1 MMVRSLRYLF
11 LLLSTVLTTHVL
23 AQTGGIEGVVKD
35 EQGELLLSASV
46 QVTEGGIVKGGT
58 ATDLDGKFLVKP
70 LSPGVYDVKVS
81 FVGYVTELITSVQVV
96 NDQNTTLT
104 VTLTRPK
111 ATAPGGAAGGKGG
124 TTFGEVVIRTTRYTK
139 PLIEPDQPGSR
150 SVLTAQEIE
159 KMPVRNLADQVATTA
174 GVQKSGRG
182 DGLNISGGRSE
193 NTLII
198 VDGILQQG
206 SRASNLPPGSIG
218 SISVY
223 SGGLPARYGD
233 ATGGVV
239 SITTKGVTSK
249 LQGSIGGEQSVDGY
263 NNTRGYFNLS
273 GPIITRKDSSGNKRA
288 VMGFTLNGDYQ
299 HVNDDNPGYYPNYVL
314 KSDVLSR
321 IQAQPLVAVPDPSG
335 VTYRNA
341 GEFVTKAD
349 LETSKR
355 RINSGY
361 DRGNVL
367 GKLDFQLAE
376 NVNLTL
382 GGQYELNNGKNY
394 NRAATIFSPEG
405 IGKYSQTTIR
415 GYARFTQRF
424 GSRASDANSLIS
436 NAFYTIQADY
446 QKELSNSMDP
456 TFKEDIFKYGYLG
469 KFYEDAEKVYTTQL
483 DTVTGKTGMV
493 AFPGPGLKGN
503 VRFER
508 AELNPVLA
516 NYNSVLFGE
525 YGLRPQ
531 SIVPGVRAIGGLLN
545 GDLPS
550 GVYSEWN
557 NVGVGRTGFSK
568 ANNDQFSVG
577 IDASFDVKPGKNR
590 HAIEFGLYYQQRTE
604 RYYGVSSNLG
614 DPRQSGGNNSI
625 WEQARLLTNS
635 HITRYDYD
643 NPIFVVD
650 GVQYT
655 KQDVLSGRINPGPTD
670 TILYNYLYVDT
681 AQSTF
686 DRNLRQK
693 LGLAANNTDYLNV
706 DAVDVNK
713 LSLDMFSPDELFN
726 NGSSFVNYSGY
737 DYTGKMQT
745 GNSSF
750 NDFFTK
756 KDANGRY
763 TRPIGAFQPNYIA
776 GYIQDNFEIGRARF
790 NLGVRVDRYDANTRV
805 LKDPYTLYETVKVG
819 DLGKNN
825 YSAQIIDDNGNK
837 LNLPTNIGSDY
848 VVYVNNN
855 SLRTPRVA
863 GFRSGDDWYDPSGK
877 LIEDPTALKAY
888 TGGRNPEPYQI
899 KNSTTGRVTDIK
911 DPNYDPN
918 SSFTDYTPQV
928 NVMPR
933 LAMTFPIQDQTLF
946 YAHYDVI
953 VQRPRDFVFASPLDY
968 YFMANQTGSP
978 IINNPNLKPEKLVDY
993 EFGFQQAITRRTAIT
1008 LSLFYKERRDQIQ
1021 VRPYLYA
1028 SPTTY
1033 YTFGNRDFS
1042 TTKGLRVK
1050 YDFRRTGPLQFN
1062 LAYTLQ
1068 FAEGTGSGA
1077 ASSNRGRT
1085 DVFQT
1090 DGQLSNLIAASI
1102 PNARQPYPLSYDARH
1117 NIVLSA
1123 DYRYFDG
1130 EDSGPMIFGYR
1141 PFRNAGANIIA
1152 TAISG
1157 TPYTRYEDPVTTTTV
1172 GQPFAARLPW
1182 RFGIDLALDKDVT
1195 LKTFGKK
1202 MADQTGLSGTRAPL
1216 VMNFFVNIRNL
1227 LNTRQIL
1234 SVYGYT
1240 QDPRDN
1246 GYLQHPLGQ
1255 QAIATQTYGPS
1266 YYDLYSISRD
1276 VPGNFALPRTINV
1289 GFRLNF

>member
-11 LLLSTVLTTHVL
+11 LLLSTVLSTHVL

-70 LSPGVYDVKVS
+70 LTPGIYDVKVT
-81 FVGYVTELITSVQVV
+81 FVGYVTELVQGVQVV

-104 VTLTRPK
+104 VVMTRPK
-111 ATAPGGAAGGKGG
+111 AAAGGGGKGS
-124 TTFGEVVIRTTRYTK
+124 TNIGEVVIRTTRYVK

-150 SVLTAQEIE
+150 TVLTAQEIE
-159 KMPVRNLADQVATTA
+159 KMPVRDLKDQVATTA

-182 DGLNISGGRSE
+182 DDLNISGGRAE

-206 SRASNLPPGSIG
+206 SRASNLPPGSVG

-233 ATGGVV
+233 ATGGVI

-249 LQGSIGGEQSVDGY
+249 LQGSVGAEQSIDGY
-263 NNTRGYFNLS
+263 NNTRAYFNLS
-273 GPIITRKDSSGNKRA
+273 GPILTRKDSSGNKRA
-288 VMGFTLNGDYQ
+288 LMGFTLNGDYQ
-299 HVNDDNPGYYPNYVL
+299 HINDENPSYYPNYVL
-314 KSDVLSR
+314 KSDVLAR
-321 IQAQPLVAVPDPSG
+321 IQAQPLVAVSDVNG
-335 VTYRNA
+335 TTYRNA

-349 LETSKR
+349 METRRR

-361 DRGNVL
+361 DRGTIL

-376 NVNLTL
+376 NANLTL
-382 GGQYELNNGKNY
+382 GGQYTMGTGKNY
-394 NRAATIFSPEG
+394 ARASTLFAPEG
-405 IGKYSQTTIR
+405 IGTTSNSTIR

-424 GSRASDANSLIS
+424 ANRSGDADNLIS
-436 NAFYTIQADY
+436 NAFYSVQADY
-446 QKELSNSMDP
+446 QKELNSSEDP
-456 TFKEDIFKYGYLG
+456 TFKEDLFKYGYLG
-469 KFYEDAEKVYTTQL
+469 KFYEDAEKVYEYGI
-483 DTVTGKTGMV
+483 DTATGKAGLF
-493 AFPGPGLKGN
+493 ASPGPGLKSN

-508 AELNPVLA
+508 AELNPILA

-531 SIVPGVRAIGGLLN
+531 SINPGVRAVGGLLN
-545 GDLPS
+545 GDRPTNI
-550 GVYSEWN
+550 YTDWT
-557 NVGVGRTGFSK
+557 NVGVGRTGYNK

-604 RYYGVSSNLG
+604 RFYGASSNLG
-614 DPRQSGGNNSI
+614 GTNSI
-625 WEQARLLTNS
+625 WERARLLTNN
-635 HITRYDYD
+635 HLTRYDYD
-643 NPIFVVD
+643 NPIFIVD

-655 KQDVLSGRINPGPTD
+655 KQDVLNGVVNPSPTD
-670 TILYNYLYVDT
+670 TIVYNYLYVDST
-681 AQSTF
+681 QSTF

-693 LGLAANNTDYLNV
+693 LGLAANNTDFINV

-726 NGSSFVNYSGY
+726 NGSSFVNYYGY
-737 DYTGKMQT
+737 DYTGKLQSSST
-745 GNSSF
+745 SF

-763 TRPIGAFQPNYIA
+763 IRPIGSFQPNYIA

-805 LKDPYTLYETVKVG
+805 LKDPYSLYETVKVG

-825 YSAQIIDDNGNK
+825 YNALLVDENGNK
-837 LNLPTNIGSDY
+837 LDIPTNIGQDY

-855 SLRTPRVA
+855 SLRTPRIA
-863 GFRSGDDWYDPSGK
+863 GFRIGDDWYDPSGK
-877 LIEDPTALKAY
+877 IVEDPTSLKQF

-899 KNSTTGRVTDIK
+899 KNSATGRVTDIK
-911 DPNYDPN
+911 DPTYDPN

-953 VQRPRDFVFASPLDY
+953 VQRPRSFVYASPLDY
-968 YFMANQTGSP
+968 YFLANQTGSP
-978 IINNPNLKPEKLVDY
+978 IINNPDLKPEKLVDY
-993 EFGFQQAITRRTAIT
+993 EFGFQQAITRRTAVT

-1068 FAEGTGSGA
+1068 FAEGTGSGV

-1090 DGQLSNLIAASI
+1090 DGLLSNLIAASI

-1117 NIVLSA
+1117 NIVLNA

-1130 EDSGPMIFGYR
+1130 ADAGPMIFGYQ
-1141 PFRNAGANIIA
+1141 PFRNSGINLIA

-1157 TPYTRYEDPVTTTTV
+1157 APYTRYEDPVTTTTI
-1172 GQPFAARLPW
+1172 GQPFASRLPW
-1182 RFGIDLALDKDVT
+1182 RFELDLALDKDVT

-1202 MADQTGLSGTRAPL
+1202 TADQTGLSGTRAPL
-1216 VMNFFVNIRNL
+1216 VMNFFLNIRNL
-1227 LNTRQIL
+1227 LNTAQIL
-1234 SVYGYT
+1234 RVYGYT

-1246 GYLQHPLGQ
+1246 GYLQHPLGI
-1255 QAIATQTYGPS
+1255 QATANQTSPAAFT
-1266 YYDLYSISRD
+1266 DLYSISKD
-1276 VPGNFALPRTINV
+1276 DPAYFALPRTINL